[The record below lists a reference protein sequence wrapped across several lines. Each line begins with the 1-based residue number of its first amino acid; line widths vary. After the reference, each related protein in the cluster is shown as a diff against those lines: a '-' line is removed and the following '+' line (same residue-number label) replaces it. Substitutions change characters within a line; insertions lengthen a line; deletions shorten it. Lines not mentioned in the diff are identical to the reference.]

1 MNKQAKLVAALR
13 VNNEIAKRSQE
24 DREKQ
29 AAAKSA
35 VSALMP
41 GVMDALLETERIYEH
56 QRDQVQ
62 EKLAGD
68 HTACLEFVRDLCRHK
83 NSTEIGEIGTPVGRT
98 KTANARA
105 TGAPVADQDD
115 TLSGQAFRARLSG
128 N

>member
-1 MNKQAKLVAALR
+1 MNKQAKLVAALL

-29 AAAKSA
+29 AAAK
-35 VSALMP
+35 P
-41 GVMDALLETERIYEH
+41 GVMDALLETERIYAH